1 MRFTT
6 YKTVDGGT
14 GMISEENAFAE
25 IKELGHNFAVALAE
39 RGHDTKESDLM
50 NGLAAYQ
57 ILKLEG
63 VNPRCDAAHKI
74 VMRVIT
80 DEMFKRARAA

>member
-1 MRFTT
+1 MKFSM
-6 YKTVDGGT
+6 YKTIDGGN
-14 GMISEENAFAE
+14 GMISEDNAFAE

-39 RGHDTKESDLM
+39 RGHETKESDLM
-50 NGLAAYQ
+50 NGLAAYH

-63 VNPRCDAAHKI
+63 VNARCDAAHKI

-80 DEMFKRARAA
+80 EEMFNRARAA